1 MSIFSP
7 VHIVF
12 FAVIALLVLG
22 PRRFPEFTRA
32 LGHGVRGFR
41 DVLNGEVSRPRR
53 VDERED
59 VTAGDG
65 AAAGHGATAGQV
77 ATAEEATAGEATA
90 GEAAAGAG
98 SAADV
103 GVSDAR

>member
-32 LGHGVRGFR
+32 LGHGVREFR
-41 DVLNGEVSRPRR
+41 DVLNGEVSRPRG
-53 VDERED
+53 VDDRED
-59 VTAGDG
+59 ASAGRG
-65 AAAGHGATAGQV
+65 AAAGEMPAAG
-77 ATAEEATAGEATA
+77 EATAGEATA
-90 GEAAAGAG
+90 SNPTTG
-98 SAADV
+98 S
-103 GVSDAR
+103 

>member
-12 FAVIALLVLG
+12 FAVVALLVLG
-22 PRRFPEFTRA
+22 PKRFPEFTRA

-41 DVLNGEVSRPRR
+41 DVLNGDGSRPRG

-59 VTAGDG
+59 VTAGRAAAAREM
-65 AAAGHGATAGQV
+65 AAAGV
-77 ATAEEATAGEATA
+77 MATA
-90 GEAAAGAG
+90 GEAAAGDDATAG
-98 SAADV
+98 SAADASM
-103 GVSDAR
+103 SDAR

>member
-32 LGHGVRGFR
+32 LGRGVREFR
-41 DVLNGEVSRPRR
+41 DVLNGEVSRPRGI
-53 VDERED
+53 DEREEG
-59 VTAGDG
+59 TAGRG
-65 AAAGHGATAGQV
+65 AP
-77 ATAEEATAGEATA
+77 AGEMAAA
-90 GEAAAGAG
+90 GEAAAGDEATAG
-98 SAADV
+98 SAADASM
-103 GVSDAR
+103 SDAR

>member
-22 PRRFPEFTRA
+22 PKRFPEFTRA

-41 DVLNGEVSRPRR
+41 DVVNGEVSRPRG
-53 VDERED
+53 VDEPED
-59 VTAGDG
+59 VTAGRG
-65 AAAGHGATAGQV
+65 AAAGEMATAGV
-77 ATAEEATAGEATA
+77 MATA
-90 GEAAAGAG
+90 GEAAAGDDATAG
-98 SAADV
+98 SAADASM
-103 GVSDAR
+103 SDAR

>member
-32 LGHGVRGFR
+32 LGHGVREFR
-41 DVLNGEVSRPRR
+41 DVLNGEFPRR
-53 VDERED
+53 REVDEGQD
-59 VTAGDG
+59 VAAGD
-65 AAAGHGATAGQV
+65 
-77 ATAEEATAGEATA
+77 EATAGEMATV
-90 GEAAAGAG
+90 GEAAAAGDEATAG
-98 SAADV
+98 STADTSA
-103 GVSDAR
+103 SDGQ